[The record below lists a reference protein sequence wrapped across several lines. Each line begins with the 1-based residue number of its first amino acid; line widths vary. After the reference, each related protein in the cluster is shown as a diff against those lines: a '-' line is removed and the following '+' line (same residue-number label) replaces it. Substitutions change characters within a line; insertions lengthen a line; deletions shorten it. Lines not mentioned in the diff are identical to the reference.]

1 MIKDLFKKIIKIIL
15 KRFNW
20 RLEKV
25 VIPKEYRPH
34 PPEKKLVTEIIDSTG
49 ILHLGAH
56 RGSEAPI
63 YEYFAKSVVWVE
75 ANPKIFE
82 SLKENLFTFKKQKP
96 LCALL
101 GDDDEKIV
109 DFNLSSNDSASSSI
123 FEYGELSTGK
133 NTLWPHRKFKMLN
146 KIKLRM
152 RTLDSLLKENN
163 IDASKHNHWVMDL
176 QGAEL
181 LAFKGAAESIK
192 SCRSVYIEISKGDVY
207 KGGAQWGDILTFL
220 KKHNFSPAWL
230 PTHDHVDV
238 LFVKENFVSK

>member
-1 MIKDLFKKIIKIIL
+1 MIKDLLKKIIKLFL
-15 KRFNW
+15 KRFGW

-25 VIPKEYRPH
+25 IIPKEYRPH
-34 PPEKKLVTEIIDSTG
+34 PPEKKLVAEIIDSTG

-82 SLKENLFTFKKQKP
+82 SLKENLFTFKKQKS

-101 GDDDEKIV
+101 GDDDGKIV

-123 FEYGELSTGK
+123 FEYGELSIGK

-146 KIKLRM
+146 KIKLKM
-152 RTLDSLLKENN
+152 RTLDSLLNENN
-163 IDASKHNHWVMDL
+163 IDASEHNHWIMDL

-181 LAFKGAAESIK
+181 LAFMGATESIK
-192 SCRSVYIEISKGDVY
+192 SCRSIYIEISKGDVY
-207 KGGAQWGDILTFL
+207 KGGAQWNDIQTFL
-220 KKHNFSPAWL
+220 KKHNFLPAWL
-230 PTHDHVDV
+230 PKYDHVDV